1 MDPIPGWLGDLDR
14 HRGTRNPCSLK
25 IDVSVPSHLHHRR
38 SARWSSN
45 DSGWFSS
52 APRTYAPTS
61 GGHGRDGRPARQLRR
76 RRSPAPAAVLPSPHR
91 ARPLQSHPHRALV
104 RRRCQTLHHPR
115 LLSPSSSLSSLC
127 EREYAAIHTV
137 WGELNFVE
145 ADARVARGYIVP
157 TRYVFSVCRGEA
169 SSAGDSLR
177 APPKHVIGASTGH
190 ETAFLVSVH
199 SGVVS

>member
-1 MDPIPGWLGDLDR
+1 VTSTATEAPVTPA
-14 HRGTRNPCSLK
+14 
-25 IDVSVPSHLHHRR
+25 PSRSTCRCRR
-38 SARWSSN
+38 ISTT
-45 DSGWFSS
+45 G
-52 APRTYAPTS
+52 APRDGPPTTV
-61 GGHGRDGRPARQLRR
+61 GGSVALRGPMHRLLVVHGRDGRPARQLRR
-76 RRSPAPAAVLPSPHR
+76 RRSPAPAAVLPS
-91 ARPLQSHPHRALV
+91 PHRALV

-190 ETAFLVSVH
+190 ETAFLVSMH
-199 SGVVS
+199 SGVAS

>member
-1 MDPIPGWLGDLDR
+1 VTSTATEAPVTPA
-14 HRGTRNPCSLK
+14 
-25 IDVSVPSHLHHRR
+25 PSRSTCRCRR
-38 SARWSSN
+38 ISTT
-45 DSGWFSS
+45 G
-52 APRTYAPTS
+52 APRDGPPTTV
-61 GGHGRDGRPARQLRR
+61 GGSVALRGPMHRLLVVHGRDGRPARQLRR

-127 EREYAAIHTV
+127 EGEYAAIHTV

-145 ADARVARGYIVP
+145 ADSRVARGYTVP